1 MFEIHDF
8 TFPGVFLSIFGTVL
22 TLTITLLHLYVF
34 LRLPAWL
41 TAERRS
47 ARRWI
52 VVAGVLSWSVFFVGR
67 LFGGKSLGLL
77 TELLEVAGMHAMG
90 SVFLL
95 AVAVLA
101 VDLLTGFGRL
111 FRKRLA
117 ALRIAGLCLG
127 LGLVV
132 VAHIQGLRAPVVE
145 RHEVTVARLPAEAD
159 GMRVAMLA
167 DLHLGEMMLENAWLE
182 ARVAQVRALQPDL
195 VVLVGDIFERAA
207 DTAACAR
214 VLRRLHAP
222 LGVWAVRGNHDRQR
236 EGRTD
241 VAGTIYA
248 VAGIPVLENRHVQLR
263 EGLLLSGIDDLT
275 SSRRNEG
282 EGERNLRRALSA
294 LPDAATIHLSHT
306 PWLAEQ
312 AAAAG
317 VDLMLS
323 GHTHAGQLWPFSF
336 FVRGR
341 YPFISGRYAVD
352 DMTLIVS
359 RGTGSWGPRM
369 RLWQPGEITLVT
381 LWSLGLTTH
390 GRAGW

>member
-1 MFEIHDF
+1 M
-8 TFPGVFLSIFGTVL
+8 SIFGTVL

-34 LRLPAWL
+34 LRLRAWL
-41 TAERRS
+41 PPERNRI
-47 ARRWI
+47 RRLLLI
-52 VVAGVLSWSVFFVGR
+52 TGALSWSLFLLGR
-67 LFGGKSLGLL
+67 FFGGKSHGML
-77 TELLEVAGMHAMG
+77 TVALEVIGMQVLG
-90 SVFLL
+90 SIFLL

-111 FRKRLA
+111 FRRRRA

-132 VAHIQGLRAPVVE
+132 VAHVQGLRASVVE
-145 RHEVTVARLPAEAD
+145 RYEVTVERLPAAAD

-195 VVLVGDIFERAA
+195 VVLVGDIFEHAA
-207 DTAACAR
+207 DTTATVP
-214 VLRRLHAP
+214 VLRRLYAP
-222 LGVWAVRGNHDRQR
+222 HGVWAVRGNHDRRR
-236 EGRTD
+236 EDRTD
-241 VAGTIYA
+241 VARKIYA
-248 VAGIPVLENRHVQLR
+248 AAGIPLLENRRVQLR

-323 GHTHAGQLWPFSF
+323 GHTHAGQLWPFSY

-369 RLWQPGEITLVT
+369 RLWQPGEITLIT
-381 LWSLGLTTH
+381 LRSPRLH
-390 GRAGW
+390 HP